1 MSPRKELS
9 DLIAAHLADMRESD
23 RAEYLADAAELITNL
38 RAEHEPD
45 AFAASKEYQLRH
57 ES

>member
-1 MSPRKELS
+1 
-9 DLIAAHLADMRESD
+9 MRESD

-45 AFAASKEYQLRH
+45 AFAADKEHRILAEIR
-57 ES
+57 S

>member
-1 MSPRKELS
+1 MTPRRELS
-9 DLIAAHLADMRESD
+9 DLLAAHLADMRESD

-45 AFAASKEYQLRH
+45 AFAANKNYQLSH
-57 ES
+57 EI